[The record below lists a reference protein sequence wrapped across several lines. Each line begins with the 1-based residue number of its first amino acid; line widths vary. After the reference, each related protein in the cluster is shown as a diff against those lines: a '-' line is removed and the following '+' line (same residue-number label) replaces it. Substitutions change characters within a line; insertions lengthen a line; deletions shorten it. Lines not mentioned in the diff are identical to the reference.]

1 MLVFFFFKQKTA
13 YEMRISDW
21 SSDVCSSDL
30 ACARLLWRELN
41 GALGKRP
48 SVEAHHVDAVC
59 EVEVAR
65 GFLDHEGGVP
75 KGCLRRLRGPAQVR
89 APWLEAM
96 PAFPAFGLAR
106 LFRLA
111 PRAAKQALAKMPSRK
126 RHALAARGRSCNG
139 DDSGV
144 RRPASD
150 VVAPTAQPC

>member
-1 MLVFFFFKQKTA
+1 
-13 YEMRISDW
+13 MRISDW

-30 ACARLLWRELN
+30 GDRIDSAANDTGVIVQAEIGAADEVHDGACARLLWRELN

-75 KGCLRRLRGPAQVR
+75 KGCLRRLRGTAQVR
-89 APWLEAM
+89 APWLEEM
-96 PAFPAFGLAR
+96 PAFPALGLAR

-111 PRAAKQALAKMPSRK
+111 PRAAKQALA
-126 RHALAARGRSCNG
+126 RSEEHT
-139 DDSGV
+139 SELQ
-144 RRPASD
+144 SLM
-150 VVAPTAQPC
+150 

>member
-1 MLVFFFFKQKTA
+1 MFVFFLMIRRPPRSTRTDTLFPYTTLF
-13 YEMRISDW
+13 RSDG
-21 SSDVCSSDL
+21 

-126 RHALAARGRSCNG
+126 RHEIGRAN
-139 DDSGV
+139 V
-144 RRPASD
+144 
-150 VVAPTAQPC
+150 

>member
-1 MLVFFFFKQKTA
+1 M
-13 YEMRISDW
+13 
-21 SSDVCSSDL
+21 
-30 ACARLLWRELN
+30 LLWRALN
-41 GALGKRP
+41 CALGQRP
-48 SVEAHHVDAVC
+48 SVEAHHVDAVF

-139 DDSGV
+139 DDSGEIGRAACRERV
-144 RRPASD
+144 CKY
-150 VVAPTAQPC
+150 V